1 MSFNIMSAF
10 RNLRVGAKLG
20 VGFGIVLLLTA
31 LITFVASSA
40 LHGVTDRVGKADDVN
55 RMVKFLLEARQQ
67 EKNFVIRGEQKYA
80 DGVKEKVDSLIAQGK
95 ETKDRFADQ
104 YNKDEMDKVITAV
117 NAYYAAFIGYVDTTR
132 QRDTTAQAMEES
144 ARTVQTLMNKVRGE
158 QKTEA
163 MQLIRSGASA
173 ERLEDKIAKA
183 DDANRM
189 LKWMLEIRRN
199 EKNYM
204 LRDDEKYVTSNDQ
217 LLSEMKSLM
226 RALKSRYTNPN
237 HQEMADKVMAALVDY
252 SRNFNQYVEENK
264 TAGIEMVNMLDN
276 ARAALDIAATTRKDQ
291 KAKLE
296 AEIAAADTQLL
307 TFSAIA
313 VLLGI
318 IAAYFITRII
328 VGPLTASVTTLNRLA
343 DGDLTVE
350 VESHSKDEIGQL
362 MSAMKHM
369 ATSLREIM
377 TNIMGG
383 TNQLATAAE
392 ELAAVTED
400 TSSGVNELMAETE
413 QVATAMNEM
422 SATVS
427 EVSSNASLAA
437 SSTEEGRKVAADG
450 RAIVMQTIDA
460 INTLADNV
468 TRSTEVINN
477 LKQESNNIGTVL
489 DVISGIAEQ
498 TNLLALNAAI
508 EAARAGEQGRGFAVV
523 ADEVRT
529 LAQRTQQSTDEI
541 QSMIT
546 SLQNGANEAVGVM
559 NTSQE
564 QTHHT
569 VAQAGQAGQALD
581 EIMHLVEQIA
591 DMTTQIASAAEEQS
605 ATSGAVSESMNN
617 ISQVTE
623 RSAAGANQLA
633 ASSSELAQLGEHLR
647 DQVARFKV

>member
-1 MSFNIMSAF
+1 
-10 RNLRVGAKLG
+10 
-20 VGFGIVLLLTA
+20 
-31 LITFVASSA
+31 
-40 LHGVTDRVGKADDVN
+40 
-55 RMVKFLLEARQQ
+55 
-67 EKNFVIRGEQKYA
+67 
-80 DGVKEKVDSLIAQGK
+80 
-95 ETKDRFADQ
+95 
-104 YNKDEMDKVITAV
+104 
-117 NAYYAAFIGYVDTTR
+117 
-132 QRDTTAQAMEES
+132 
-144 ARTVQTLMNKVRGE
+144 
-158 QKTEA
+158 
-163 MQLIRSGASA
+163 
-173 ERLEDKIAKA
+173 
-183 DDANRM
+183 
-189 LKWMLEIRRN
+189 
-199 EKNYM
+199 
-204 LRDDEKYVTSNDQ
+204 
-217 LLSEMKSLM
+217 
-226 RALKSRYTNPN
+226 
-237 HQEMADKVMAALVDY
+237 
-252 SRNFNQYVEENK
+252 
-264 TAGIEMVNMLDN
+264 
-276 ARAALDIAATTRKDQ
+276 
-291 KAKLE
+291 
-296 AEIAAADTQLL
+296 
-307 TFSAIA
+307 
-313 VLLGI
+313 
-318 IAAYFITRII
+318 
-328 VGPLTASVTTLNRLA
+328 
-343 DGDLTVE
+343 
-350 VESHSKDEIGQL
+350 